1 MGAKCVEYCACACAW
16 GLRDT
21 SPTKGDRHRHTRKT
35 RRTVVSWNRT
45 NKNVECHWV
54 RNNKVKNNMKL
65 KHMNYSYRIEEN
77 CIRKKYRIQLI
88 TLTYL
93 NPYGNRFSII
103 PKACHVYC
111 LIRHIECIH
120 IHILFVPSPTS
131 HFTYCQHNNINQLC
145 NFCSHHM
152 FRDKSPRILAGKATR
167 KAHSQTSHKPTEH

>member
-1 MGAKCVEYCACACAW
+1 
-16 GLRDT
+16 
-21 SPTKGDRHRHTRKT
+21 
-35 RRTVVSWNRT
+35 
-45 NKNVECHWV
+45 
-54 RNNKVKNNMKL
+54 MKL
-65 KHMNYSYRIEEN
+65 KHMNYSYCIEEN

-103 PKACHVYC
+103 PKTCHVYC

-152 FRDKSPRILAGKATR
+152 FGTNHPEIITAGKLPLPD
-167 KAHSQTSHKPTEH
+167 KPAVKLAINQLSIERFWDYFMPSIYYFMVIHLPQI